1 MAHFGSTEPHVAS
14 GPRRRVGPA
23 ARLLAAAVAGLVTAT
38 AGAAPTRPATR
49 ATTATT
55 TSPASA
61 PAAGQRLEATVTGV
75 EGLVQVRA
83 AADQQWQICKVG
95 MVLDEG
101 AEFRTA
107 PRSAVRF
114 TIPPG
119 QTVTL
124 DRSGACKLLRAV
136 MEAGR
141 VTTDVGLEHGRIRY
155 DLEAPGVEARSTI
168 RSPNSTLAVRGTKV
182 SLYDQR
188 PFPPE
193 AVSLTGRAE
202 FSTFKR
208 QLAFGGP
215 RAGKAKVS
223 QDRAA
228 AEQSLVAAV
237 LDPSIPLARSAEE
250 QQLVATLLSR
260 GSTIILGDDSKAI
273 PIVRGGT
280 VPRTDAE
287 LQSFLVGELNFVLRW
302 EGDANLDLVVGN
314 QAGRGGELLLPA
326 SGVNTSRSGGR
337 IPFDHQGGSDGGIE
351 LANWGS
357 KFPSTIYPVG
367 VNYSS
372 GTPARYTLDVFL
384 NGSRQNILENGV
396 TPVTTLSGTVSRG
409 NPTDLALVPVNTQ
422 TPVPP
427 QPPGPGGG
435 GLPPPVGTNPP
446 PVGTTA
452 RSRANV
458 RQASAAPRAAAP
470 ASKRLSSAP
479 PAPHAQRPPA
489 QRLSA
494 HRLPARGK

>member
-1 MAHFGSTEPHVAS
+1 VNPFVSVAI
-14 GPRRRVGPA
+14 G
-23 ARLLAAAVAGLVTAT
+23 LAAIGGVLQP
-38 AGAAPTRPATR
+38 AGAAGA
-49 ATTATT
+49 
-55 TSPASA
+55 PASA
-61 PAAGQRLEATVTGV
+61 PATTTAATTTPASAPAGTQRLQATVTGV
-75 EGLVQVRA
+75 EGLVQVRGA
-83 AADQQWQICKVG
+83 VDQPWKMCKVG

-107 PRSAVRF
+107 PKSAVRF

-124 DRSGACKLLRAV
+124 DRSGVCKVLRAV
-136 MEAGR
+136 MDAGR
-141 VTTDVGLEHGRIRY
+141 VTTDVGLEHGRLRY
-155 DLEAPGVEARSTI
+155 DVEAAGLEARSTI

-193 AVSLTGRAE
+193 AISLTGRAE

-208 QLAFGGP
+208 RLAFGGP

-228 AEQSLVAAV
+228 AEQSLAAAV

-250 QQLVATLLSR
+250 EQLVATLLSR
-260 GSTIILGDDSKAI
+260 GSTVILGDDSKSI
-273 PIVRGGT
+273 PIVRGGS

-302 EGDANLDLVVGN
+302 QGDANLDLVVGN
-314 QAGRGGELLLPA
+314 QAGRGGELLIPA

-337 IPFDHQGGSDGGIE
+337 IPFDHQGGPDGGIE

-372 GTPARYTLDVFL
+372 GASAQYTLDVFL
-384 NGSRQNILENGV
+384 NGTRQNILENGV

-422 TPVPP
+422 VPVPP
-427 QPPGPGGG
+427 APPGSGGG
-435 GLPPPVGTNPP
+435 TLPPPVGTNPP
-446 PVGTTA
+446 PVGTSA
-452 RSRANV
+452 RSATGSRRAN
-458 RQASAAPRAAAP
+458 AAPRVPAP
-470 ASKRLSSAP
+470 PKPRLSQP
-479 PAPHAQRPPA
+479 PAPRAQPVAP
-489 QRLSA
+489 
-494 HRLPARGK
+494 RGK